1 MLERLLPT
9 YRFRNILCVLPSIT
23 HGAFFVEGGL
33 RTTLVLENSQLP
45 SWSPPS
51 HTSQSRSSVE
61 TAAISYITS
70 IQSPHLSGHKPNL
83 PKLHSQHII
92 RQLPHVVAAD
102 FSPLIVTQG
111 GEFSFIGILA
121 NCTTLRALTFDL
133 HSDKLNIVNKVV
145 LENLH
150 GGRLVLSSPIIFLGF
165 FRRGR

>member
-9 YRFRNILCVLPSIT
+9 YRFCNILCVPPSIT
-23 HGAFFVEGGL
+23 HGALFVEGF
-33 RTTLVLENSQLP
+33 EN
-45 SWSPPS
+45 
-51 HTSQSRSSVE
+51 
-61 TAAISYITS
+61 
-70 IQSPHLSGHKPNL
+70 HLSTGELSAPIVVPTLTHLTVKIFSGESSNFLHHINSIPAHKPNL

-92 RQLPHVVAAD
+92 HQLPHVVATD
-102 FSPLIVTQG
+102 FSPLIVTQR
-111 GEFSFIGILA
+111 GEFSFIGILV
-121 NCTTLRALTFDL
+121 NCTALRAVTFDL